1 MTLPNPG
8 IQSNVICHDS
18 WAMHLTASE
27 IFTSVREELLGEALS
42 SPGLLADLANLER
55 YVAETYSARSFI
67 ELLQNADDAEA
78 TRFEVKRHGEWLIC
92 ANNGREFS
100 RQDFYSLCRS
110 ASSAKQ
116 RGQTIGY
123 RGIGFKSV
131 VGVASCVHLFSGELK
146 ATFSREITQTCLG
159 IHTPTPLVRIPHTLS
174 LDQNETVLE
183 TIQQLEK
190 SGYTTIFVLGGLD
203 VDRVQDEFD
212 QFDAD
217 YLLFLRHIR
226 EAVLTGEKARSY
238 RCERNRLDKNNC
250 EITISGPDRRSAWH
264 INNFSKCD
272 LAFSLSDG
280 KPVPLNSA
288 SAITH
293 AFLPTL
299 ESTGFGVR
307 INADFS
313 TDPSRTR
320 IIFDEATLTCIN
332 DAAEAIAEK
341 ISKIVLSPDA
351 NDSMLACLTPSVDLA
366 TLTLQ
371 KKSFRTELILLVK
384 KKLDHLKNEI
394 TLAPGWISASDV
406 LNMENTLEQRI
417 LAPSIN
423 NNDLHNNFMRY
434 IGIKTLSNQD
444 AIKAV
449 EKNSISPK
457 GCTDLI
463 TQCMR
468 NVTGGVTIRQLI
480 GKRLWIGSNSPTPTS
495 LIELIAAKNRI
506 DKNAIETFNAS
517 GITSNE
523 LVRIFKSAGLT
534 SKEILSVLPEAEVDF
549 CGNNVTIPSD
559 EGPVSENTE
568 TSSLNIFDPLL
579 PYPALQTGKSDNFI
593 ITSRSLPAWRGAEQY
608 VALMLSEH
616 GYTVEDRSR
625 QNLGYDLYV
634 EKEGRKYYI
643 EVKLIDYAGQP
654 FIITTNEETVAR
666 ECGNTYFMAL
676 TLRDSNDGVHVQ
688 FINDPSRALKFVRQ
702 CRQWVWECSE
712 YEFKTNIP
720 RIKNDTI

>member
-1 MTLPNPG
+1 
-8 IQSNVICHDS
+8 
-18 WAMHLTASE
+18 MHLTASE
-27 IFTSVREELLGEALS
+27 IFSSVRDELLGEALS

-67 ELLQNADDAEA
+67 ELLQNADDAAA

-131 VGVASCVHLFSGELK
+131 VGVASSVHLFSGELK
-146 ATFSREITQTCLG
+146 ATFSREITQACLG
-159 IHTPTPLVRIPHTLS
+159 IHTPTPLVRIPHALS
-174 LDQNETVLE
+174 LDSNETVLE

-226 EAVLTGEKARSY
+226 EAVLTGDKARTY
-238 RCERNRLDKNNC
+238 RCERIHVDKKDY
-250 EITISGPDRRSAWH
+250 EITISGPDRRSAWQ
-264 INNFSKCD
+264 INHFGKCD

-280 KPVPLNSA
+280 KPVPLNA
-288 SAITH
+288 TSAIAH

-320 IIFDEATLTCIN
+320 IIFDEATLACID
-332 DAAEAIAEK
+332 DAAQAIAEK
-341 ISKIVLSPDA
+341 ISEIVLCPEG
-351 NDSMLACLTPSVDLA
+351 NNRILACLTPSADLA
-366 TLTLQ
+366 TLALQ
-371 KKSFRTELILLVK
+371 KKSFRTELISLVK
-384 KKLDHLKNEI
+384 KKLDHLKNDI
-394 TLAPGWISASDV
+394 TLAPGWLNSTDALNIANSLERKILV
-406 LNMENTLEQRI
+406 LTT
-417 LAPSIN
+417 N
-423 NNDLHNNFMRY
+423 NKDGQTNFMRY
-434 IGIKTLSNQD
+434 LGVKTLSTDD

-449 EKNSISPK
+449 EKHLISPK
-457 GCTDLI
+457 GCADIL

-468 NVTGGVTIRQLI
+468 NVTGGVNIRQLI
-480 GKRLWIGSNSPTPTS
+480 DKPLWVGSNSKRPSS
-495 LIELIAAKNRI
+495 LNELIAANSLI
-506 DKNAIETFNAS
+506 DNDVIEYLNTS
-517 GITSNE
+517 GISTGD
-523 LVRIFKSAGLT
+523 LGRILKSAGLE
-534 SKEILSVLPEAEVDF
+534 SKELSILLPESEKTF
-549 CGNNVTIPSD
+549 SD
-559 EGPVSENTE
+559 NGKNSLTEDKSSFEQNTKDQAHN
-568 TSSLNIFDPLL
+568 LFDPLL
-579 PYPALQTGKSDNFI
+579 PYSESQNRTATTPI
-593 ITSRSLPAWRGAEQY
+593 VTSRSLPAWRGAEQY
-608 VALMLSEH
+608 VGVLLSDH
-616 GYTVEDRSR
+616 GYEVEDCSR
-625 QNLGYDLYV
+625 QNLGYDILAQ
-634 EKEGRKYYI
+634 KNGRKFYI

-666 ECGNTYFMAL
+666 EHGNSYIIAL
-676 TLRDSNDGVHVQ
+676 TLRDSNNGVHIQ
-688 FINDPSRALKFVRQ
+688 FINNPAQALKFVRQ
-702 CRQWVWECSE
+702 CRQWVWECSD
-712 YEFKTNIP
+712 YEFNQS
-720 RIKNDTI
+720 IKSTHL